1 MPKTTSKKLY
11 KGMSYRKLQRWNKEH
26 RSLLEKKY
34 QIWLKQNSYQNIGW
48 DRVIKLHEKILDLK
62 RETEIHNMSLEELFL
77 ESDRIGEK
85 YQTSQEKKDFQERF
99 QHIIESISIV
109 AEKIFPDDE
118 VEFVDFGDLS
128 K

>member
-26 RSLLEKKY
+26 RSLLEKKH

-48 DRVIKLHEKILDLK
+48 DRVIKLHEKILGLK

-85 YQTSQEKKDFQERF
+85 YQTSQEKKDFQEKF

-118 VEFVDFGDLS
+118 VEFVDFGNLS